1 MAEHEDHSCRQ
12 IQYLS
17 ARRPTHDV
25 GFVVAF
31 EILLDSLQ
39 EIIHV
44 EQLQR
49 SLVYRHKHQPQALQQ
64 TKGLSSHACRDHAHG
79 VLHLQKPHLQMDNC
93 TAHVVEGPL
102 HGQRWAPH
110 RGPGEAALP
119 RALLQQAV
127 AHLQLSTQPLFSP
140 QSLHEQLMNTA
151 LGVS

>member
-25 GFVVAF
+25 GCVVAF

-64 TKGLSSHACRDHAHG
+64 TKGLSSQLPKRLCSGHM
-79 VLHLQKPHLQMDNC
+79 QM
-93 TAHVVEGPL
+93 
-102 HGQRWAPH
+102 Q
-110 RGPGEAALP
+110 
-119 RALLQQAV
+119 
-127 AHLQLSTQPLFSP
+127 
-140 QSLHEQLMNTA
+140 
-151 LGVS
+151 